1 MLLEWLGLGRAA
13 RERSAYSRVLS
24 LFLSQ
29 GGPSSAEVQSEPGR
43 QRGTKE
49 HELVRALV
57 STLPADYCTVIAPE
71 ERLTHAE
78 MLHELRESGRAED
91 TAIARWSLAA
101 EHTQARFPRGA
112 P

>member
-1 MLLEWLGLGRAA
+1 M
-13 RERSAYSRVLS
+13 
-24 LFLSQ
+24 
-29 GGPSSAEVQSEPGR
+29 QSEPGR
-43 QRGTKE
+43 QRGGKE

-57 STLPADYCTVIAPE
+57 STLPAEYCTVIAPE

-78 MLHELRESGRAED
+78 MLHELRESGRSED

-101 EHTQARFPRGA
+101 EHTQVRFPRGA

>member
-1 MLLEWLGLGRAA
+1 M
-13 RERSAYSRVLS
+13 
-24 LFLSQ
+24 
-29 GGPSSAEVQSEPGR
+29 
-43 QRGTKE
+43 
-49 HELVRALV
+49 RALV

-101 EHTQARFPRGA
+101 EHAQARFHVVHRNRHGSLGAITSLLSARGFNILNA
-112 P
+112 SIYSTRDDFAVNAEP

>member
-1 MLLEWLGLGRAA
+1 M
-13 RERSAYSRVLS
+13 
-24 LFLSQ
+24 
-29 GGPSSAEVQSEPGR
+29 
-43 QRGTKE
+43 
-49 HELVRALV
+49 RALV

-101 EHTQARFPRGA
+101 EHTQVRFHVVHPNPTPTPTPTRTPTRA
-112 P
+112 PLPCPYPLTPYP

>member
-1 MLLEWLGLGRAA
+1 
-13 RERSAYSRVLS
+13 
-24 LFLSQ
+24 
-29 GGPSSAEVQSEPGR
+29 
-43 QRGTKE
+43 
-49 HELVRALV
+49 VRALV

-101 EHTQARFPRGA
+101 EHTQERASTWCTLPL
-112 P
+112 PLPLTPPPPPPPPPTPPPPPPPPHPSPPPHNPEPPKP